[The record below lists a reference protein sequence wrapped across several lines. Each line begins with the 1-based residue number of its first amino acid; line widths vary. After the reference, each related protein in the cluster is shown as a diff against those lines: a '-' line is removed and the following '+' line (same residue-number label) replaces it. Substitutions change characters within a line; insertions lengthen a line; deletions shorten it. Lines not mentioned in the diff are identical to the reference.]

1 MLFLSMNRIAAAA
14 GALALAAPVWA
25 GDPYLGL
32 AREVNAAA
40 QDGGVRRVAVLPF
53 SSAGGQ
59 DQEGGLVLSERLV
72 ARLARTGGVEVME
85 RTMLDKVLEE
95 QKLGLTGAVDQRQVG
110 QVGRMLGVDA
120 IVTGTFVTLS
130 DRRVEVH
137 ARLIQTSSAR
147 ILGAATARVEKEWE
161 QDSMPVGA
169 LWDVKAPSPD
179 RFPAPLVRLV
189 PDPFRDA
196 PNSGAC
202 GGWEEEVERLQ
213 SETVEMKARFWA
225 ARMAD
230 PDFDI
235 HSVRRNPGSE
245 IRSMALRQ
253 RFYAM
258 LRGYYDDGRPSPLDR
273 AERDTLAAADKR
285 VDDLVERC
293 Y

>member
-1 MLFLSMNRIAAAA
+1 MLFISRNRIAAAA
-14 GALALAAPVWA
+14 GALALATPVWA

-32 AREVNAAA
+32 AREVDAAA
-40 QDGGVRRVAVLPF
+40 QDGGVRRIAVLPF

-59 DQEGGLVLSERLV
+59 DQEGGLVLAERLI

-85 RTMLDKVLEE
+85 RTLLDKVLEE
-95 QKLGLTGAVDQRQVG
+95 QKLGLTGAFDQRAVG

-137 ARLIQTSSAR
+137 ARLIQTASAR
-147 ILGAATARVEKEWE
+147 ILGAASARVDKEWE
-161 QDSMPVGA
+161 AETMPVGA
-169 LWDVKAPSPD
+169 LWDVKAPDPA

-196 PNSGAC
+196 PNGGAC
-202 GGWEEEVERLQ
+202 SGWEEEVERLQ
-213 SETVEMKARFWA
+213 SETVEIKARFWA
-225 ARMAD
+225 ARMSD
-230 PDFDI
+230 PGFDI
-235 HSVRRNPGSE
+235 HTVKRNPGSD

-258 LRGYYDDGRPSPLDR
+258 VRSYYGEGRPSPLDR
-273 AERDTLAAADKR
+273 AERDSMEAADKR
-285 VDDLVERC
+285 IDELVERC

>member
-1 MLFLSMNRIAAAA
+1 MRYTSCLRTAAAA

-25 GDPYLGL
+25 GDPYMGL

-40 QDGGVRRVAVLPF
+40 QDGGVRRVAVLTF

-59 DQEGGLVLSERLV
+59 DQEGGLVLAERLV
-72 ARLARTGGVEVME
+72 ARLARAGGVEVME
-85 RTMLDKVLEE
+85 RTLLDKVLEE
-95 QKLGLTGAVDQRQVG
+95 QKLGLSGAFDQRAVG

-161 QDSMPVGA
+161 EETMPVGA
-169 LWDVKAPSPD
+169 LWDVKAPDPA

-202 GGWEEEVERLQ
+202 SGWEEEVERLQ

-225 ARMAD
+225 GRMAD

-235 HSVRRNPGSE
+235 RSVRRNPGSD

-258 LRGYYDDGRPSPLDR
+258 VRDYYGDGRPSPLDR
-273 AERDTLAAADKR
+273 AERDSLAAADNR
-285 VDDLVERC
+285 VDELVERC